1 MGMGDSFD
9 MLHRALR
16 FSGEVLA
23 ETLWPTRCALC
34 DAPGAVLCDVCARK
48 LPFLDWWKACPRCG
62 AAYGRVQCDVCNPVG
77 LGRLGR
83 TSLPFEGCASAT
95 MFSEAT
101 GSLVRV
107 YKDQGERRLAGE
119 LAARMQRV
127 IAPAWRFDAVTFVPA
142 TKAAV
147 RTRGF
152 DHAELLAQCLAERLG
167 ASCECAFDRPRI
179 RDQRK
184 LTGYQRVKN
193 LDGAFA
199 AFPVVAKDRR
209 FLLVDDVMTTGST
222 LCAATDALVA
232 AGASL
237 VYCVTFARV

>member
-1 MGMGDSFD
+1 MGETSD

-34 DAPGAVLCDVCARK
+34 DVSGAVLCDACARN

-83 TSLPFEGCASAT
+83 TSLPFAGCASAT
-95 MFSEAT
+95 MFTATT

-107 YKDQGERRLAGE
+107 YKDQGERRLAID
-119 LAARMQRV
+119 LAERMERV
-127 IAPAWRFDAVTFVPA
+127 IVPEWRFDTVTFVPA

-147 RTRGF
+147 RRRGF
-152 DHAELLAQCLAERLG
+152 DHAELLARQLASLVHTPCSEV
-167 ASCECAFDRPRI
+167 FDRPYI

-184 LTGYQRVKN
+184 LTGYQRIKN
-193 LDGAFA
+193 LNGAFT
-199 AFPVVAKDRR
+199 AFPAVAQGRS

-222 LCAATDALVA
+222 LCAATDALLA
-232 AGASL
+232 AGACQ
-237 VYCVTFARV
+237 VCCITFARV